1 MRSYNKPEC
10 SVIILEPKTVIC
22 QSLVFNNI
30 DYTEVFEIEDVELI

>member
-1 MRSYNKPEC
+1 MRKYNTPES